1 MLKAIKQFFNK
12 NQKDKKDNYCSAIIV
27 AAGKGARMKAE
38 INKQFINI
46 IDRPVLA
53 YTLEAFEACE
63 LIDEIIIVT
72 REEDII
78 LCKEIVD
85 ISELVKVTKI
95 VVGGKE
101 RQESVYKGLQEI
113 DHRATIVAIH
123 DGARPLILPEHIES
137 SIEEVKEHDAV
148 AVGVKVK
155 DTIKVV
161 DGQQNITSTLDR
173 DMLWAVQTP
182 QTFKVEL
189 IKNAHQKAIDENIL
203 ATDDC
208 MLVEQMG
215 IKVKLI
221 KGSYD
226 NIKITTP
233 EDILFAEAIIK
244 VNDMENNENFDLLN

>member
-1 MLKAIKQFFNK
+1 MFEAIKKFLK
-12 NQKDKKDNYCSAIIV
+12 KDKKVKKDNYCSAIIV
-27 AAGKGARMKAE
+27 AAGKGVRMKAE
-38 INKQFINI
+38 MNKQFINI

-53 YTLEAFEACE
+53 YTLEAFETCE
-63 LIDEIIIVT
+63 LINEIIVVT

-85 ISELVKVTKI
+85 ISELTKVSKI
-95 VVGGKE
+95 VAGGKE

-113 DHRATIVAIH
+113 DHQATIVSIH
-123 DGARPLILPEHIES
+123 DGARPLILPEHIED
-137 SIEEVKEHDAV
+137 SIKAVTKYDAV

-161 DGQQNITSTLDR
+161 DREQNITSTLDR

-182 QTFKVEL
+182 QTFRAEL
-189 IKNAHQKAIDENIL
+189 IKDAHKKAIDGNIQ

-221 KGSYD
+221 EGSYD

-233 EDILFAEAIIK
+233 EDILFAEAIIEGK
-244 VNDMENNENFDLLN
+244 EIEDDEDFDL